1 MIFQCNVK
9 YCLGPC
15 EPVSVRLCHNFYPRF
30 IPWSIGCCYHFS
42 SSHIYTMLCC
52 FFSSHL
58 ILEALPL
65 NASAAARSVDW
76 KSIIFSPRSKIFVS
90 FGDERV
96 PLSHNFNILLS
107 HFPQMT
113 ISEILTLN
121 PAQDVQCF
129 QSDNLTIWHP
139 KLSFWFCVLIFLHLP
154 LILSDPPTRV
164 CVCSWS
170 DIWRKKSPCKYL

>member
-1 MIFQCNVK
+1 MVNWLLLSF
-9 YCLGPC
+9 
-15 EPVSVRLCHNFYPRF
+15 FF
-30 IPWSIGCCYHFS
+30 FS
-42 SSHIYTMLCC
+42 YLHDAMLL
-52 FFSSHL
+52 FSSHFIFKTL
-58 ILEALPL
+58 LL

-76 KSIIFSPRSKIFVS
+76 KSIVFSPRSKIFVS

-113 ISEILTLN
+113 ISEKLTLN

-139 KLSFWFCVLIFLHLP
+139 SWSFWFCVLKFVHIFAFA
-154 LILSDPPTRV
+154 SYSQCPTHPSV
-164 CVCSWS
+164 CVQLV
-170 DIWRKKSPCKYL
+170 RYLKKKSPCKYL